1 MTLSTERAEQYVCV
15 QPCDFGLA
23 VISVST
29 FEFGACFSP
38 VCGTA
43 LQCGYRIR
51 NGDDAMPTSLW
62 FGSFLT
68 WPEYEA
74 TCLKVLDSI

>member
-29 FEFGACFSP
+29 FEFGACFPPFAELHYNVVTGSGMEMML
-38 VCGTA
+38 C
-43 LQCGYRIR
+43 
-51 NGDDAMPTSLW
+51 PTSLW

-74 TCLKVLDSI
+74 PCLKVLDSI